1 MVVCQLFP
9 AAMRAALGL
18 GMNARRFPPPWSAEE
33 TDDSALVLEHGRSGS
48 TEAAPFEK
56 GKIHGGNR

>member
-1 MVVCQLFP
+1 
-9 AAMRAALGL
+9 
-18 GMNARRFPPPWSAEE
+18 MNARRFPPPRSAEE